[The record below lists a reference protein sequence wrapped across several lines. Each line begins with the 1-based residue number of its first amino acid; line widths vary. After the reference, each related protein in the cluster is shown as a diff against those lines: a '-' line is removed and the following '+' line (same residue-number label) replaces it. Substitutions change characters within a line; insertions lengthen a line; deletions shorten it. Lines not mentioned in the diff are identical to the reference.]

1 MFLSKN
7 VACGKE
13 ILVNVLNVSLNS
25 INQVSVREDKCKVMD
40 KIYIAG
46 GKRLQGRLRISGSK
60 NASLAILSA
69 SIMASDVVVLENIP
83 DISDIRVLIEILQHL
98 GADVDWLEPGILQ
111 VLAPE
116 QVIEQA
122 PYHLVKKL
130 RASNLLLG
138 PMVARY
144 GLASIALPGGCNI
157 GVRPMDLHFKGL
169 ISMGAGM
176 ELERGFIKANS
187 RRLKGARV
195 YLDFPSVGATENIMM
210 AACLAEGQTIIE
222 NVAKEPEIVDL
233 ANFLNCIG
241 ARVRGAGTDIIKVDG
256 VPELSGCR
264 YAVIPDRIEA
274 GTYMVAAAAT
284 GGDVIF
290 ENLIPL
296 HMEPLSAK
304 LREAGVSVTEGE
316 GILHVKVTGPLQPI
330 DIRTLPYP
338 GFPTDM
344 QSQVMAMLS
353 TVPGTSLVV
362 ENIFENRFRVADELK
377 RMGAQIKVEGRMA
390 VIEGVEALHGTQV
403 KASDLRAGA
412 ALVVAGL
419 MADGKTEIAD
429 AVYVDRGYHDL
440 EGKLRSIGAEI
451 WR

>member
-1 MFLSKN
+1 
-7 VACGKE
+7 
-13 ILVNVLNVSLNS
+13 
-25 INQVSVREDKCKVMD
+25 MD
-40 KIYIAG
+40 KIIIAG
-46 GKRLQGRLRISGSK
+46 GRRLQGKMRISGSK
-60 NASLAILSA
+60 NASLAILCA
-69 SIMASDVVVLENIP
+69 SVMARDIVVLENVP
-83 DISDIRVLIEILQHL
+83 DISDVRVMIEILQHL
-98 GADVDWLEPGILQ
+98 GAEISWLEFGTLQ
-111 VLAPE
+111 VAAPE
-116 QVIEQA
+116 KIVEKA

-138 PMVARY
+138 PMLARY
-144 GLASIALPGGCNI
+144 EHALIALPGGCNI

-169 ISMGAGM
+169 TNMGAEM
-176 ELERGFIKANS
+176 ELERGFIKAGS

-233 ANFLNCIG
+233 ANFLNCLG
-241 ARVRGAGTDIIKVDG
+241 ARVRGAGTDVVKVEG
-256 VPELSGCR
+256 VPELGGCR

-284 GGDVIF
+284 GGDVLF
-290 ENLIPL
+290 ENVIPL

-304 LREAGVSVTEGE
+304 LREAGIVVAEGE
-316 GILHVKVTGPLQPI
+316 GTLHVKAVGPLQPI

-344 QSQVMAMLS
+344 QSQLMALLS

-377 RMGAQIKVEGRMA
+377 RMGARVKVEGRMA

-403 KASDLRAGA
+403 KATDLRAGA

-419 MADGKTEIAD
+419 MADGKTEISD
-429 AVYVDRGYHDL
+429 VIYVDRGYQGL
-440 EGKLRSIGAEI
+440 EEKLRNLGAEI